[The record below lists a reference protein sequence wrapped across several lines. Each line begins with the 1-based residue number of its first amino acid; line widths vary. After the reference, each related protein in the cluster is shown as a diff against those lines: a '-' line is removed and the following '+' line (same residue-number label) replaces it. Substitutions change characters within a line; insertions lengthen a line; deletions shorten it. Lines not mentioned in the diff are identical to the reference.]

1 MSSNNSGKV
10 NSGKTNVGGMNAG
23 RSNSGKVNS
32 TKTNV
37 GGTNAGRSN
46 SGKENSTKTNAGGMN
61 ASRSNSGRMNSI
73 TKRLVGTFTRNELG
87 RIIGSTIFIF
97 ILAVAVYMFVTE
109 HSALGFFSIHTD
121 RSFELVKS
129 SSGSLREILYK
140 LAAENGKTAEVEI
153 FKMLKNIGLTCNI
166 VLIVRV
172 LILFLIRRPLE
183 NKKYMKVL
191 SPLNELALKADE
203 LSKLEF
209 GEDKYQLIEDAIS
222 HLDAGEGSTLS
233 LGDRDLL
240 GVEAAINNLLLRV
253 RESNKQ
259 QARFVN
265 DASHELRTPIAV
277 ISGYA
282 DMLARWGR
290 DDEKVLDE
298 SIVAIQKESTRMK
311 HLVEQLLFLARGD
324 SGRTALQL
332 EETDLRD
339 LMREAY
345 EESVMIDENHVY
357 KFNVQAGDAAG
368 AGGSGTAGAGSSGTA
383 GAGGNG
389 PAGAGGSGTA
399 GAGGSRGPANGTVS
413 GGGIPGGGIPSSS
426 APASGTG
433 LTVYAD
439 PGMLKQAVRILI
451 DNAAKYTKEHDEI
464 LLGVGISGGHP
475 YLQVQ
480 DCGIGMAEADV
491 PHMFDRFYRA
501 DEARSFEGTGLGL
514 SIAKWIV
521 DKHGGHFEIV
531 SRKDLGTRI
540 RIVL

>member
-1 MSSNNSGKV
+1 MSSN
-10 NSGKTNVGGMNAG
+10 
-23 RSNSGKVNS
+23 
-32 TKTNV
+32 
-37 GGTNAGRSN
+37 
-46 SGKENSTKTNAGGMN
+46 
-61 ASRSNSGRMNSI
+61 NSGRMNSI

-87 RIIGSTIFIF
+87 RIIGSTVFIF

-109 HSALGFFSIHTD
+109 HTALGFFSIHTD
-121 RSFELVKS
+121 RSFELIKG
-129 SSGSLREILYK
+129 SSGSLREILYI

-153 FKMLKNIGLTCNI
+153 FRMLKNIGLTCNI

-298 SIVAIQKESTRMK
+298 SITAIQKESMRMK

-332 EETDLRD
+332 EETNLQD

-368 AGGSGTAGAGSSGTA
+368 AGSIAGL
-383 GAGGNG
+383 
-389 PAGAGGSGTA
+389 
-399 GAGGSRGPANGTVS
+399 
-413 GGGIPGGGIPSSS
+413 GGGALGGVPSSS
-426 APASGTG
+426 APGSGANRGGGTG

-464 LLGVGISGGHP
+464 LLGVGVSGGRP